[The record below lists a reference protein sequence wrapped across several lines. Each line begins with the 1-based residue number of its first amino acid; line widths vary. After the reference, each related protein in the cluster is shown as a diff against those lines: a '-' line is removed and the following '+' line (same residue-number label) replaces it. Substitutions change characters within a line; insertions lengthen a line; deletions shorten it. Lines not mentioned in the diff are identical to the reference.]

1 MVNRTATV
9 ASKLGLCLQ
18 PSDEIVRCAGM
29 YASSVTIAHGE
40 QIANAKKLLEVLA
53 LAAACGSELIV
64 SANGEDERDAL
75 DAVCNL
81 IEKNY

>member
-1 MVNRTATV
+1 
-9 ASKLGLCLQ
+9 
-18 PSDEIVRCAGM
+18 M